1 MLRTITAIFLT
12 DSVSVRDLWIGSV
25 LCSEKEFLDKI
36 DGIVWNRY
44 YEPDEFEV
52 AWKQLIDEYDLQG
65 NKWLADIEIYAACV
79 LCDVCTISE
88 SEGVK
93 TYGIKDKTT
102 MNRTFTVIHN
112 VLTNNAECSCKN
124 FQRIGIICR
133 HIFLALKTEDVVCI
147 PKHFIMRRWTKDAVH
162 QKTCNPSLSDQ
173 GSDDLKSNLNELWM
187 EFNGLIK
194 CVGCDNQLIKD
205 LLDVIRNFKS
215 QKLPET
221 THMSKTDLFEKLIG
235 SPRPSEIVV
244 QPQQQ
249 AKNKGSGKRLKSDR
263 EKITEQA
270 KRHPRKC
277 RVCNQMVNHD
287 SRNCPDKKNKC

>member
-1 MLRTITAIFLT
+1 MYDMRRNWIPAFFRDAPMGGLLRTTSRTSLPIEKHAATVFTHSIF
-12 DSVSVRDLWIGSV
+12 
-25 LCSEKEFLDKI
+25 
-36 DGIVWNRY
+36 
-44 YEPDEFEV
+44 
-52 AWKQLIDEYDLQG
+52 YDVQR
-65 NKWLADIEIYAACV
+65 EIYAACV

-93 TYGIKDKTT
+93 TYGIKDKST

-133 HIFLALKTEDVVCI
+133 HILLALKTEDVVCI

-162 QKTCNPSLSDQ
+162 KKTCNPSPSDQ

-194 CVGCDNQLIKD
+194 CVGCDNQLIRE
-205 LLDVIRNFKS
+205 LLDVIRKFKS

-221 THMSKTDLFEKLIG
+221 SHMSKTDLFEKLIG

-244 QPQQQ
+244 QPPQQ
-249 AKNKGSGKRLKSDR
+249 AKNKGSGKRLKSDP

-277 RVCNQMVNHD
+277 RVCNQLVNHD
-287 SRNCPDKKNKC
+287 SRIC